1 MKRLIEKI
9 TGGYSSSAKV
19 VDGTLVLSL
28 PDALSPIV
36 WRMELGHVKAS
47 ALEVRDADNDTFVLT
62 LKTPREDVHD
72 IAPFATRAAAIKAL
86 MAVSHALEQ
95 QHYTAPAAAAAAA
108 NDTNETAAPTPQS
121 LGKATG
127 KKSKALTGLIALLIL
142 GGLIMLLMNMTP
154 KSASFPGVS
163 DQTASFAGNPAATTG
178 VPVSADDFL
187 RAR

>member
-28 PDALSPIV
+28 PNALSPVV

-47 ALEVRDADNDTFVLT
+47 ALEVRDADNDSFILT

-72 IAPFATRAAAIKAL
+72 IAPFATRAAAVKAL
-86 MAVSHALEQ
+86 MAVSRALEQ
-95 QHYTAPAAAAAAA
+95 QQHTTPAVVA
-108 NDTNETAAPTPQS
+108 NDTSDTPVPVQKS
-121 LGKATG
+121 TVNTTG

-142 GGLIMLLMNMTP
+142 GGLIMLFMNIAP
-154 KSASFPGVS
+154 KSASFPGGA
-163 DQTASFAGNPAATTG
+163 DQPASFVGNPATTTG